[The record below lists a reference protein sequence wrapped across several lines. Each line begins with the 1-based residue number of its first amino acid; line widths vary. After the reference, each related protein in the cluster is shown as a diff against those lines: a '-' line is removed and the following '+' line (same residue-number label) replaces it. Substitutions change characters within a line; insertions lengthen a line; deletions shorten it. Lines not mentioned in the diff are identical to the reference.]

1 MWAGQSRVSLTA
13 AGCARRVLC
22 LALGWVAMGSTPVL
36 AAGPSAADA
45 GDARAWLSR
54 THAAASQRNYQGT
67 LVVSS
72 AGGVSSSR
80 VLHFSEGQQ
89 QFERIDWLDGEARSV
104 LRHNELVHTVWPRA
118 RVVVVEQRDARAA
131 FPALLPAGDQQV
143 LTWYE
148 LKSVG
153 QDRIAG
159 HDADVVLLRARD
171 GLRFSQRLW
180 AERQSGLLLRADIL
194 APNGQVLES
203 AAFSELVLG
212 IRPQSEQVRKALR
225 SLDGYRVL
233 RPAQVSVQL
242 AAEGWSLGALP
253 AGFKEVHCARRS
265 LDPSAPNGQGA
276 VLQTILSDGL
286 THVSLFIEPFD
297 PQRHQAES
305 SSAMGAT
312 QSLMFRVDEHWITV
326 MGDVPMETLRR
337 VAVALERK
345 R

>member
-1 MWAGQSRVSLTA
+1 MWAWQSKVDRAATA
-13 AGCARRVLC
+13 CARRMMC
-22 LALGWVAMGSTPVL
+22 LAFGLATTWPMPLL
-36 AAGPSAADA
+36 AAGSGVADT
-45 GDARAWLSR
+45 GDARAWLIR
-54 THAAASQRNYQGT
+54 THTAASRRNYQGT

-80 VLHFSEGQQ
+80 VVHFSDGQQ
-89 QFERIDWLDGEARSV
+89 QYERVDWLDGEARSI
-104 LRHNELVHTVWPRA
+104 LRHNEVVHTVWPRA

-131 FPALLPAGDQQV
+131 FPALLPAGDQQL

-148 LKSVG
+148 LKLVG

-159 HDADVVLLRARD
+159 HDTDVVLLRARD

-203 AAFSELVLG
+203 AAFSEVVIG
-212 IRPQSEQVRKALR
+212 IRPQPEQVLKALR
-225 SLDGYRVL
+225 LLDGYRVL

-242 AAEGWSLGALP
+242 AAEGWSLGSLP

-265 LDPSAPNGQGA
+265 LDPSAPHGQGA
-276 VLQTILSDGL
+276 VLQTIFSDGL

-305 SSAMGAT
+305 SSALGAT
-312 QSLMFRVDEHWITV
+312 QSLMFKIDEHWITV

-337 VAVALERK
+337 VAAALERK
-345 R
+345 H